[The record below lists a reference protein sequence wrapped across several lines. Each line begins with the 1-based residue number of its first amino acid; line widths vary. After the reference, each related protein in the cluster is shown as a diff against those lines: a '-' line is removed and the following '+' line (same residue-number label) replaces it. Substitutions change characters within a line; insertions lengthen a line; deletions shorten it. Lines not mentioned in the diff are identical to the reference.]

1 MRDRPVLR
9 GTGDGGEAL
18 GRRTKHEFSG
28 GDHRER
34 QSRSRSLDV
43 LDPDLPDVPTGNMD
57 PTADAREWLF
67 DSRRGYDE
75 QTEILLRRNPKK
87 TP

>member
-1 MRDRPVLR
+1 
-9 GTGDGGEAL
+9 
-18 GRRTKHEFSG
+18 
-28 GDHRER
+28 
-34 QSRSRSLDV
+34 
-43 LDPDLPDVPTGNMD
+43 MD